1 MLCES
6 WIVTSQPVNMR
17 HKTVKNTIAL
27 AIDHWWLFCHS
38 LWICMKKWRHESQS
52 QSPLQSPILKIG
64 VTKLMTTT
72 TLFSQSSV
80 SSMVLCLLSSNT
92 FRFRHKW
99 GGGPHGDKKGNK
111 IPSAMQILTFM
122 TRSSLFC
129 EIVFSLMLC
138 VVTITLPYFLQ
149 AFFGGGLKLLTLIPN
164 SVCRWCEKM
173 ARIFGGMTIS

>member
-72 TLFSQSSV
+72 TTLFSQSSV

-129 EIVFSLMLC
+129 EIVLSLWCC
-138 VVTITLPYFLQ
+138 VWWQLPSLTFY
-149 AFFGGGLKLLTLIPN
+149 KLFWWGFKTFDPN
-164 SVCRWCEKM
+164 SKQCL
-173 ARIFGGMTIS
+173 